1 MCKLPLKIQ
10 KLILPRLVPNDP
22 QSAVPRKKLLKDDV
36 DEENDDVGQ
45 HEGDQVVSVQA
56 RINVLKTIFLK
67 QISLFYYFFLND
79 IFNFFF
85 IKFALNTIV

>member
-10 KLILPRLVPNDP
+10 KLIVPRLVPNDP

-56 RINVLKTIFLK
+56 RINVLETIFLK
-67 QISLFYYFFLND
+67 RISNFYFF
-79 IFNFFF
+79 FSQRYF
-85 IKFALNTIV
+85 